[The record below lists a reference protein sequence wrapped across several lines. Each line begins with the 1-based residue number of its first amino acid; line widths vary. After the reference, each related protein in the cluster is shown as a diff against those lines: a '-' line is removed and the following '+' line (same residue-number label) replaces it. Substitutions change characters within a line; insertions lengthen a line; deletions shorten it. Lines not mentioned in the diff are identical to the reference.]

1 MDSVE
6 NDIIM
11 QFANISYNFDFGI
24 YGVYNV
30 NLTSKC
36 YGPKQLTR
44 HINPKPCNLEDLTLE
59 KIVPPYGPLLISY
72 YRKRHLNSS
81 AIWPGF

>member
-44 HINPKPCNLEDLTLE
+44 HINPKPCNLED
-59 KIVPPYGPLLISY
+59 
-72 YRKRHLNSS
+72 
-81 AIWPGF
+81 